1 MPGLSRGKDGQ
12 VGVTIITPTA
22 DNSGAGERRHV
33 PAVIPLTSPYPLAAD
48 GSDATP
54 VAAGSGNVA
63 NASAV
68 ATIPAVANKTAYIT
82 GFDLTGAGATAA
94 LIVNPTLA
102 GIISGTRTYVYGAV
116 AGAALMNQNLSIRFH
131 PAIPASA
138 VNTAITL
145 TCPALGAGNL
155 FNAAHAYGYYI

>member
-1 MPGLSRGKDGQ
+1 VPPLKRGKDNA
-12 VGVTIITPTA
+12 VGVEIANIA
-22 DNSGAGERRHV
+22 NDSGGTERRHV
-33 PAVIPLTSPYPLAAD
+33 PAFVPLSAPYPLGAD
-48 GSDATP
+48 GADATP
-54 VAAGSGNVA
+54 VTAGSGNVA

-68 ATIPAVANKTAYIT
+68 ATIPAVAGKTAYIT

-116 AGAALMNQNLSIRFH
+116 AGVALMNQNLSIRFH

-145 TCPALGAGNL
+145 TCPALGAGNTN
-155 FNAAHAYGYYI
+155 NAAHAYGYYI